1 MIFTSLAFI
10 FVFLPLA
17 IAGYAVASKLGHHYS
32 TIWLVIASLTFYGF
46 WAPYLIL
53 LISASIAFNYSVSL
67 ALRNPKIS
75 EAWRS
80 HILMFGITAD
90 LLALFYYKY
99 FYSIVVFLAPYLG
112 HAVDWAGSEIILPLG
127 ISFFTFT
134 QIGYLVDCKDGVTK
148 SNAFSDYILFVTFF
162 PHLIAGP
169 ILHNG
174 DMMPQFAD
182 PSKRGL
188 KAENFAPGLAIF
200 TLGMLKKSFFADPFS
215 AAVAEGFGHA
225 ATSTMV
231 ASWITAIS
239 YSLQLYFDFSGYS
252 DMAVGLALLFNV
264 RFPANFNS
272 PYKAR
277 NIIDFWQRWHMSLT
291 RYLTQYLY
299 NPIAITAR
307 RGWIARGRPMSR
319 KALETV
325 PAFASLVA
333 YPTVVTMG
341 LAGIW
346 HGAGLQFLVF
356 GLLHGIYLSVNHG
369 WRMFRPKSKAALP
382 TGLRLAAVI
391 AGEVALTYVAV
402 LVAQVFFRAA
412 SCRQALQLLEG
423 MVGLHGLT
431 TADILNARSASHGLA
446 ARAMGALHHLG
457 IDATLFP
464 VLAKIGAL
472 FVLIWSTPN
481 TQQILALANPV
492 LRPIPRPAPAFMLW
506 RHNLPWALLMGTLVF
521 VAIMSLGGTSEF
533 LYFQF

>member
-17 IAGYAVASKLGHHYS
+17 VAGYAIASKIGHKYS
-32 TIWLVIASLTFYGF
+32 TIWLVLASLTFYGF

-67 ALRNPKIS
+67 AIRNS
-75 EAWRS
+75 SGSDVRQS
-80 HILMFGITAD
+80 NILFFGIAVD

-99 FYSIVVFLAPYLG
+99 FYATAIFVAPFLG
-112 HAVDWAGSEIILPLG
+112 HHAEWPGSAIILPLG

-148 SNAFSDYILFVTFF
+148 SNAFSDYVLFVTFF

-174 DMMPQFAD
+174 DMMPQFSD
-182 PSKRGL
+182 PTKRGL
-188 KAENFAPGLAIF
+188 KAENIAPGLAIF

-215 AAVAEGFGHA
+215 ASVADGFHHA
-225 ATSTMV
+225 SSSILIE
-231 ASWITAIS
+231 SWITAIT

-252 DMAVGLALLFNV
+252 DMAVGLALMFNV

-299 NPIAITAR
+299 NPMAITVRRAR
-307 RGWIARGRPMSR
+307 MARGKPMSR
-319 KALETV
+319 KALETA

-346 HGAGLQFLVF
+346 HGAGLQFVVF
-356 GLLHGIYLSVNHG
+356 GLLHGIYLTINHG
-369 WRMFRPKSKAALP
+369 WRMFGPKARPEPRSGIGAA
-382 TGLRLAAVI
+382 AII
-391 AGEVALTYVAV
+391 ASQVASTYVCV
-402 LVAQVFFRAA
+402 LVAQVFFRAS
-412 SCRQALQLLEG
+412 SCTEALQLLGG
-423 MVGLHGLT
+423 MIGLHGLT
-431 TADILNARSASHGLA
+431 TVDLLKARSTSHGLVA
-446 ARAMGALHHLG
+446 HMMQGLHHVG

-464 VLAKIGAL
+464 TLEKIFAL
-472 FVLIWSTPN
+472 FMIIWFLPN
-481 TQQILALANPV
+481 TQQIMARADPV
-492 LRPIPRPAPAFMLW
+492 LRPTPRPAPGFMLW
-506 RHNLPWALLMGTLVF
+506 QHNLPWALLMGALAF
-521 VAIMSLGGTSEF
+521 IAIMSLGGTSEF